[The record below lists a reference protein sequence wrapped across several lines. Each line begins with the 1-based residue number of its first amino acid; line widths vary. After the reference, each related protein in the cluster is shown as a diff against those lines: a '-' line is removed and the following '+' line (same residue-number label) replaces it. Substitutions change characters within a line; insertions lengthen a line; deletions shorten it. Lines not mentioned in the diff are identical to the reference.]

1 MPSSAISGPSTVEPS
16 TMMMM
21 APSPAPAETPT
32 MPGSAS
38 GLRNRPCIT
47 APDTASA
54 APIRMP
60 RTTRG
65 RRMS

>member
-1 MPSSAISGPSTVEPS
+1 MTEI
-16 TMMMM
+16 

-38 GLRNRPCIT
+38 GLRNSPCMT

-54 APIRMP
+54 APTSMP

-65 RRMS
+65 SLIS